1 LESRL
6 KFATAVISLVL
17 VVIVSTIGLAYFEN
31 WTLFDALWCTL
42 VSITTTGYGDIVPQ
56 TLGGRSFLLVML
68 LVGVG
73 IVTYSLMT
81 IITILVEGQVRRV
94 MAKDKMMKEIN
105 KLKDHIIVCGAGRVG
120 ASVAHILKTENI
132 QFVLVDTDPDKV
144 RIMEEEGHLVIEGD
158 ATQDEVLL
166 RLGLERASGIVCA
179 LPEDAFNLF
188 ITLSS
193 RDIKPDLKIVSRAE
207 KPDTIKKL
215 IQAGADKVISP
226 TQIGGFQLAMA
237 IIKPVT
243 VEMVDTLFTSNNQ
256 QLQMEE
262 MIIAPTSPLANA
274 MIKNAFTAD
283 KKARIIAIIRKGEVM
298 MNIHGNDHI
307 LAGDTLILVGAR
319 HDLEKI
325 EAITR

>member
-1 LESRL
+1 MEARL
-6 KFATAVISLVL
+6 KFVTALMSLIL
-17 VVIVSTIGLAYFEN
+17 VVIVSTLGLAYFEH

-56 TLGGRSFLLVML
+56 TMGGRLFLLVML

-94 MAKDKMMKEIN
+94 MERDKMMKEIN
-105 KLKDHIIVCGAGRVG
+105 KLNEHIIVCGAGRVG
-120 ASVAHILKTENI
+120 ASVAQILKTENVRY
-132 QFVLVDTDPDKV
+132 VLVDTDPDKV
-144 RIMEEEGHLVIEGD
+144 RAMEDEGHLVIEGD

-188 ITLSS
+188 ITLSA

-215 IQAGADKVISP
+215 VQAGADKVISP

-256 QLQMEE
+256 QLQLEE
-262 MIIAPTSPLANA
+262 MVIAPTSPLVNV
-274 MIKNAFTAD
+274 MIKNAFTGD
-283 KKARIIAIIRKGEVM
+283 KKARIIAIIRDGDVM
-298 MNIHGNDHI
+298 INIHGNDHI

-319 HDLEKI
+319 ADLEKI
-325 EAITR
+325 ETITR